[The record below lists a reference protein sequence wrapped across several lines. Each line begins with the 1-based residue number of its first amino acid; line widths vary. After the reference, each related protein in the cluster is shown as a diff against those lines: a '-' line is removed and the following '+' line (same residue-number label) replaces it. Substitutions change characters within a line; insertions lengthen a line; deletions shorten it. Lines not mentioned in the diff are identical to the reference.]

1 MSEWFGDIMKCM
13 VVAVCLFILALMII
27 YVYRKSR
34 DAFNNVDA
42 DNREHNW
49 KRQAMRDNT
58 IQNTVNTAAST
69 AANFVNTSGSTI
81 AQGLVDSMKE
91 D

>member
-1 MSEWFGDIMKCM
+1 MKCM